1 MSYLIEKVEIL
12 YPRLNKT
19 YKFDQVENRSV
30 PCGELET
37 GAKYET
43 SFRMDRATA
52 KALMGHMATE
62 YIAKRK
68 DSWPEKI
75 PMPFV
80 KGEDDMYVGKANL
93 KGSYDGVEKTKAP
106 KQYDSKNTE
115 LPEGFELTTG
125 STASLAV
132 EAVPYSAPSV
142 GTGVSLRLRAVQVIE
157 HKPYVAASPFTTLDE
172 GFDSTEGMPEE
183 EENPFVAQKDA
194 SVVDAADVFDEGD
207 AAIGEPPVEEPKKKK
222 KAKSKALRNE
232 EGELDLSDLVADWD
246 DD

>member
-30 PCGELET
+30 PCSELET

-43 SFRMDRATA
+43 SFRMDSATA

-75 PMPFV
+75 PMPFE
-80 KGEDDMYVGKANL
+80 KGEDDMYVGKTNL
-93 KGSYDGVEKTKAP
+93 KGSYDGVEKTRAP

-157 HKPYVAASPFTTLDE
+157 HKPYVAVSPFATLDE
-172 GFDSTEGMPEE
+172 GFDSTEGMPEK
-183 EENPFVAQKDA
+183 EENPFATQEA
-194 SVVDAADVFDEGD
+194 TSSTDAADVFDEGD
-207 AAIGEPPVEEPKKKK
+207 APEEEPTVEEPKKK
-222 KAKSKALRNE
+222 KAKSKAAAPKE
-232 EGELDLSDLVADWD
+232 EMDLGALVADWD